1 MNATIRSIAYPVVVA
16 LSLGA
21 AFAAHAESPTP
32 DNSATEVWSQAKS
45 RDQVKAEL
53 FAARADGTTKVY
65 AAAYNP
71 LMVAKSTLTRE
82 EVRAQ
87 ARVERAMSQYAS
99 ANAMLGEDS
108 GSFVLSQQWT
118 ARPAASQTLAK
129 SGQ

>member
-32 DNSATEVWSQAKS
+32 DNSATQVWSQAKS

-65 AAAYNP
+65 AATYNP
-71 LMVAKSTLTRE
+71 LTVAKSTMSRE

-87 ARVERAMSQYAS
+87 ARVERAMSQYAA

>member
-1 MNATIRSIAYPVVVA
+1 MNATIRSIAYPAVVA

-32 DNSATEVWSQAKS
+32 DNNATQVWSQAKS

-65 AAAYNP
+65 AATYNP

>member
-1 MNATIRSIAYPVVVA
+1 MNANIRSIVYPVVVA

-32 DNSATEVWSQAKS
+32 DDSATQAWAQAKT

-65 AAAYNP
+65 AHNYNP
-71 LMVAKSTLTRE
+71 LQLAKSTLTRE

-87 ARVERAMSQYAS
+87 ARVDRAMANHAS
-99 ANAMLGEDS
+99 ALYGEDS

-118 ARPAASQTLAK
+118 ARPATSQTVATSTK
-129 SGQ
+129 

>member
-32 DNSATEVWSQAKS
+32 DNSATQVWSQAKS

-65 AAAYNP
+65 AATYNP
-71 LMVAKSTLTRE
+71 LTVAKSIMSRE

-87 ARVERAMSQYAS
+87 ARVERAMSQYAA